1 MSVTLTDNNYGKQ
14 AVRLVTVRR
23 RTDRHQLQ
31 DVTVGI
37 RFEGDFT
44 AAYADGDNGGVL
56 PTDTMKNTVYAKAA
70 EQPFDDIEDF
80 GLALTD
86 HFLTNNPRAT
96 SVRVD
101 LTEHLWERIE
111 MNGIAHPHAFRKG
124 PGERRTAMVTRDR
137 DGAKVLAGIEDLV
150 VLKTAKSA
158 FEGFP
163 RDGYTT
169 LKETSDRILATAVR
183 ATWRYSRPDVAFGIL
198 WREVRRVLLETFA
211 QHDSRSVQH
220 TLYAMGEAVL
230 ETLDV
235 EEIHLSMP
243 NKHHLP
249 VDLTPLGLENRNEI
263 FVATPEPYGLIE
275 GTVRRGELPMDVQLG
290 LADIEAGRVVPHDEA
305 RSRLLRRYE

>member
-1 MSVTLTDNNYGKQ
+1 MRVTRAENNYGKQ
-14 AVRLVTVRR
+14 GVRLVTVRR
-23 RTDRHQLQ
+23 RPDRHELQ

-44 AAYADGDNGGVL
+44 AAYADGDHSGVL
-56 PTDTMKNTVYAKAA
+56 PTDTMKNTVYALAA
-70 EQPFDDIEDF
+70 QHPFDDIEDF

-86 HFLTNNPRAT
+86 HFLMNNERAT

-101 LTEHLWERIE
+101 LTEHLWDRIE
-111 MNGIAHPHAFRKG
+111 IGGNPHPHAFHKG
-124 PGERRTAMVTRDR
+124 GGERRVATVTRDR
-137 DGAKVLAGIEDLV
+137 EGSEVLAGIEDLV

-163 RDGYTT
+163 RDRYTT

-183 ATWRYSRPDVAFGIL
+183 ATWRYSRPNVAFGTL
-198 WREVRRVLLETFA
+198 WREVRRLLLETFA
-211 QHDSRSVQH
+211 EHDSRSVQH

-230 ETLDV
+230 ETLDI

-249 VDLTPLGLENRNEI
+249 ADLTPFGLESRKEI
-263 FVATPEPYGLIE
+263 FVATAEPYGLIE
-275 GTVRRGELPMDVQLG
+275 GTVRR
-290 LADIEAGRVVPHDEA
+290 
-305 RSRLLRRYE
+305 